1 MVVMAPMSTMFARAA
16 EPTGSN
22 PQELVYTSAIVF
34 AFFSLLVTFLII
46 PPLVQH
52 WRNRNI
58 GATLCVFYAMIMN
71 LMAFINAVLWP
82 NDDLEHW
89 YNGSGL
95 CDVEV
100 KLQIAWSVA
109 APATLICVLRALAN
123 AMDTERLSLSKT
135 RAQRWRGYAIDLTL
149 CVGIPLLSMIFYFI
163 VQSKRYF
170 LYGISGCVPTATQS
184 YLTVGLIYIP
194 PLLLV
199 LVDAYFALLILYRL
213 CRYRRT
219 FSIILAH
226 NDTTKSRFL
235 RLYILCIVW
244 LLGIIPLSSWMLS
257 VNLGSQQEP
266 YKWVEAHDYSKWNE
280 IVVIP
285 SNGNIV
291 FDRFIWL
298 GCGIMVFLTFG
309 FAIGIPDRTNGQAD
323 GLNRTVSNSYN
334 DLATS
339 PNASF
344 QSPPGSFG
352 GRLAASAKS
361 LKPFHTQDIKVL
373 LLENVNKT
381 GQDILKKQGYQIEI
395 LKSSL
400 PENELI
406 EKIQDVH
413 VIGIRSKTQLTA
425 NVLKHAKNLIV
436 IGCFCIGTNQ
446 VDLKYAAENGIA
458 VFNSPF
464 SNSRSVAEQMIGE
477 IISLARQIGDRNN
490 ELHQG
495 VWNKVSAGCWEVR
508 GKTLGIV
515 GYGHVGSQ
523 LSVLAEAMGMRVIYY
538 DVVNLMSLGTSN
550 QVPSLD
556 ALLQQADFVTLHV
569 PELPE
574 TINMISSKQFEQM
587 KNGSYLLNASRG
599 TVVDIPALIK
609 ASQAGK
615 LAGAA
620 LDVYPNE
627 PAGNGPKFTN
637 ELNTWAEELRNLKNI
652 ILTPHI
658 GGSTEEAQAAIGI
671 EVADALVNY
680 VNFGTTAGAVNMPEV
695 TLRSLT
701 IEEPNHVR
709 VIYIHKNIPGVLR
722 RVNEILGDHNVDKQ
736 MTDSRGDVA
745 YLMADISNVNISEIQ
760 QLYQSLEDLGSRI
773 RTRVLY

>member
-1 MVVMAPMSTMFARAA
+1 M
-16 EPTGSN
+16 
-22 PQELVYTSAIVF
+22 
-34 AFFSLLVTFLII
+34 
-46 PPLVQH
+46 
-52 WRNRNI
+52 
-58 GATLCVFYAMIMN
+58 
-71 LMAFINAVLWP
+71 
-82 NDDLEHW
+82 
-89 YNGSGL
+89 
-95 CDVEV
+95 
-100 KLQIAWSVA
+100 
-109 APATLICVLRALAN
+109 
-123 AMDTERLSLSKT
+123 
-135 RAQRWRGYAIDLTL
+135 
-149 CVGIPLLSMIFYFI
+149 
-163 VQSKRYF
+163 
-170 LYGISGCVPTATQS
+170 
-184 YLTVGLIYIP
+184 
-194 PLLLV
+194 
-199 LVDAYFALLILYRL
+199 
-213 CRYRRT
+213 
-219 FSIILAH
+219 
-226 NDTTKSRFL
+226 
-235 RLYILCIVW
+235 
-244 LLGIIPLSSWMLS
+244 
-257 VNLGSQQEP
+257 
-266 YKWVEAHDYSKWNE
+266 
-280 IVVIP
+280 P
-285 SNGNIV
+285 SP
-291 FDRFIWL
+291 
-298 GCGIMVFLTFG
+298 
-309 FAIGIPDRTNGQAD
+309 AIGIPDRTNGASNG
-323 GLNRTVSNSYN
+323 GLSRVVSNSYN
-334 DLATS
+334 DLSTS

-344 QSPPGSFG
+344 TSPPSSYGAHQ
-352 GRLAASAKS
+352 RASAKN

-400 PENELI
+400 PEDELI
-406 EKIQDVH
+406 EKIKDVH

-425 NVLKHAKNLIV
+425 NVLQHAKNLIV

-446 VDLKYAAENGIA
+446 VDLKFAAENGIA

-477 IISLARQIGDRNN
+477 IIALARQIGDRNN
-490 ELHQG
+490 ELHNG

-515 GYGHVGSQ
+515 GYGHVGAQ

-538 DVVNLMSLGTSN
+538 DVVNLMSLGTSQ
-550 QVPSLD
+550 QVPTLD

-574 TINMISSKQFEQM
+574 TINMISGKQLEQM

-599 TVVDIPALIK
+599 TVVDIPALIS
-609 ASQAGK
+609 AMQSGK

-637 ELNTWAEELRNLKNI
+637 ELNSWTDELRNLKNI

-671 EVADALVNY
+671 EVAEALVNY

-709 VIYIHKNIPGVLR
+709 VIYIHKNVPGVLR

-745 YLMADISNVNISEIQ
+745 YLMADISNVNVSEIKD
-760 QLYQSLEDLGSRI
+760 LYQSLEDLGSRI